1 MWYSHDLIQN
11 GWIVELT
18 LAWNKEYTLHR
29 LLIIPALLP
38 MTIAEDFDNPNFP
51 KQHGG
56 CGKSSNG
63 I

>member
-1 MWYSHDLIQN
+1 M
-11 GWIVELT
+11 ELT